1 MMNMGLIVRTSLFS
15 QLVSAVAAFKGI
27 YSHLKNISGYRKF
40 LFDVIYL
47 EVCHNGITFFLT
59 AVDEN

>member
-1 MMNMGLIVRTSLFS
+1 MVKSRKMKKL
-15 QLVSAVAAFKGI
+15 KGI
-27 YSHLKNISGYRKF
+27 YSHLKNISGYRKL

-47 EVCHNGITFFLT
+47 EVCHNGVAFFFT